1 MKAIFYKSFLDELL
15 KENNIILKHFSLG
28 KNVSMSNLDSDF
40 RKKKNPIY
48 DLGLILEPKELLL
61 RLSFLFKEGELISG
75 YNIIYIHYS
84 LFDQKSE
91 KENIAFVLIENDL
104 SEIKL
109 NQNRNFV
116 DVTLPVPEIVSNIIS
131 EVPEYNS
138 DTKFLEGAGL
148 TVGENLFR
156 LESEE
161 GDKNVIVSKDS
172 YYRYISSKLTNK
184 IITKNNHTAT
194 GLDNCGKDISVVK
207 YRKIYKEDTFK
218 LGVFDE
224 TNYINISDEIKTKY
238 NLPREISYGDILTFE
253 SEKGVYRVVKLTG
266 SIEYDLYYMSENGPV
281 FLYNGSDEITGIDGV
296 VIENVQKGNGF
307 VCDVDNLLYN
317 INYYTPEEIDAEDPL
332 ENPYGIFQLKLNY
345 TDLEGNIQTIKSN
358 RLRLIQG
365 GYYGYFNVIY
375 RDTDYFYPKDDTAM
389 YLFSGKKGE
398 RKTFTLRIKSAIFS
412 EYWESNDLEKV
423 RSKISFKFEND
434 YFETEL
440 KKLFNFSFT
449 INKLEDL
456 EDVFEIY
463 VEILSLKN
471 NTDEE
476 HWLPYCDPDGD
487 GVLSSEL
494 SLIKLNVDLDTT
506 VDMYFERFYC
516 AEGCLQNR
524 IVVVDFN
531 RASTSS
537 FNLAKIDPGVGLVY
551 RNDETE
557 KELIIT
563 EEYDNQEDK
572 ELGNIPFYWKVLSSP
587 EELSIISSSNKIL
600 TEGEGEYIDNVT
612 DYFKGVTSV
621 GEPGHNTFKLEYEY
635 DKFLGTYKL
644 PDSLTLI
651 KLTKDEF
658 NSDLSTLENSW
669 ETYLTHS
676 VTRLP
681 IKKEG
686 IRPYVKIED
695 AILNETGS
703 ETVLNLN
710 TNPIRVQK
718 VKISYNAS
726 LTARINYEK
735 DEYSDEDI
743 YLFWDPSTNR
753 EVSELN
759 INYLSETEETDYIY
773 IVIKEVGK
781 RDKKSK
787 DATITFHYTA
797 PGSFD
802 TEELLVN
809 DYNNIPT
816 CIKLI
821 EKALDKSTYNIQF
834 QEFIFNEEPGLGK
847 GIGFVQ
853 KKLSGYR
860 NERGNWV
867 NPELDSLN
875 YNNNT
880 PDKSKATLGDLFVPY
895 SNEEAAFECHYTSS
909 TSIDLDIKNKMQDF
923 RLESGVV
930 FGINEESGDYEYKY
944 HVIKYYNLLPKSS
957 MSNYPADSQDVT
969 VTIKPFCYN
978 DGDTFDAVKL
988 RIWSQRLS
996 NELIISSNEEL
1007 KGLKETPG
1015 ASAATLIYTNL
1026 DETKAYIP
1034 SVLDGDHEITVAWV
1048 GYKEANGD
1056 ENKNQYDGDN
1066 NLVSASVSRS
1076 LVEKYTGE
1084 MEDFYVIAEKYPSD
1098 SNRLKQLV
1106 YLHDA
1111 NLDVLNN
1118 SSFLRVVGE
1127 VDGWA
1132 DNSIVIRKPID
1143 RSISEYL
1150 SGYLFSTEKN
1160 RNIKFTLDTTK
1171 EPIIIPHNKFK
1182 LDNQTYYFNWYDESG
1197 YNNGDNIFT
1206 SSNGTPGEDYFTYKI
1221 GSGDQG
1227 NIQIRNTDK
1236 FDQDKQTSTAT
1247 VAHLSGEYKVDIKNG
1262 NEKVY
1267 MAKSVDNGQSLL
1279 IDVTNESSIEYN
1291 RDGLPDMEEY
1301 KNWYKVTVN
1310 HNGRTIIGD
1319 KTLNFDLKKFS
1330 ANVRIDSTDRSF
1342 SFSTATYNPD
1352 KQSELI
1358 RGIPSVALGNSHYF
1372 LRPEDNGNAGGRI
1385 GNLYHSAVNNS
1396 SNVLYYTSD
1405 RPYVEKTSG
1414 LYLNT
1419 DELKGEGRTLYY
1431 GNENTNYL
1439 FNWPKDGSGN
1449 LRYFELVN
1457 NNDMES
1463 GKAIQYEVFL
1473 NVPQSDSVDCVYLTG
1488 IDNRIRG
1495 WYDENSRT
1503 SGNIVGGNIIPA
1515 KDRFTFNEVND
1526 NNIKPPTDWGEGTT
1540 WKVYHSYG
1548 NIVGDK
1554 RGMHSIAEIKW
1565 EDTTKSEMLNVRL
1578 SLGTTIT
1585 GDDKN
1590 KKLIIVK
1597 LDDNKNYFNLDGS
1610 LSEGSGSALLLF
1622 PAAGAPGGALAQFP
1636 DCMFLPIKYCISG
1649 DKKHAKL
1656 AGILVRAV
1664 KSYEKYS
1671 ISSNTSTDLYYDDSV
1686 TATNIINRPSSSY
1699 TPVSWETRGYT
1710 FYVTANIP
1718 NNLDGGTL
1726 SKLSVVV
1733 HSSTGEEKTIVSGGT
1748 GSTITLSKYNFKDHC
1763 FTYENGYLLEF
1774 PYLDGNSLTYRKLPI
1789 RAKEIKNYDSQW
1801 VSSDGIYFKPL
1812 NDGYYYN
1819 SYKYTYS
1826 SSSYEYSLVS
1836 APSGTDNEF
1845 VFKSYTDGDVY
1856 RLLAKFASSEGH
1868 NYYKRLSSNA
1878 PTLYLGLYKLNT
1890 IIPEGGKN
1898 YSVYYGIVAS
1908 FERDKAI
1915 SNSTDNPEYTY
1926 TNYLD
1931 MGYTDPFQ
1939 YFLGNTYF
1947 FMRDENGDKVFRFA
1961 GVLPNKNSIR
1971 DGKGSAGNL
1980 VDTGEL
1986 ETRSVLVRGY
1996 TYLVYRDAVGY
2007 RTFYTRNPYSFS
2019 GLGTVYSDPLCKDS
2033 TVITP
2038 STITVL
2044 DKTDVHAINFYKTG
2058 SVIEN
2063 LTDSSLYSD
2072 NGIGYPRKLGAG
2084 SNYIVR
2090 FKKYDE
2096 SGNDKSRF
2104 IWYKSALQGR
2114 EPGSATRLVL
2124 IANREIPNT
2133 NFFLQEGQI
2142 IDLNSP
2148 LYFSSLYYQ
2157 VGNSDYY
2164 VYAGNDILPQ
2174 MTDSFG
2180 DLLPAEEVYFKLW
2193 SDPSSIV
2200 PDINE
2205 LDTENL
2211 GVCFKFDGVNL
2222 NNRPSTKMMYGV
2234 SKGLSEDVQ
2243 LLYHID
2249 RIIDSARSDNYYVDY
2264 AVTIEPRAGVST
2276 KLYTVTYNNEWNR
2289 RIVDTGKTITFAN
2302 VSNSNFPNRELRLFR
2317 YKYSTGLTQSLF
2329 LPIPEGISSEDINT
2343 ENFLGG
2349 EEKEILVS
2357 LKNPSLKVTVP
2368 NFSFDSSGGELRKD
2382 ISVTNGY
2389 TVSINRTVLP
2399 AGIRAELVYKNG
2411 EPNDE
2416 YWSSYIGYEKRELK
2430 FNVEDRYTNHNIIN
2444 NPPSSLGKITYEFGN
2459 NYYTRFVS
2467 NNNLESDYKYP
2478 SYQLS
2483 ISGLNYSIYFSCNGY
2498 TYEYIENENTLYF
2511 NPISDTTTEL
2521 SFVSYVKNLLTG
2533 NIEENGL
2540 KVVKEDDRGNI
2551 IKSMTKDGNNYSLDL
2566 YRNKTKF
2573 DKTCTLKFT
2582 CLKDSNTTALS
2593 VVITQKAVVDSL
2605 QLSYDLDVPNHP
2617 LTGELE
2623 YIADGTLVYKGI
2635 DTENKDKNNGTLYIR
2650 TNMLNDIVDST
2661 KLTLKEK
2668 KDKIYDKFRITIMG
2682 VPVFYEVFVV
2692 SSSKGDLFYT
2702 SDVDSIKFDS
2712 VYKTFKLINV
2722 TALPNIVQVVQ
2733 QNTQTSTL
2741 FSMVDNP
2748 NLNKLFTSK
2757 RGYFLVKFCKCAAED
2772 STIHPTE
2779 TTTGETEW
2787 NENVVYNS
2795 NLSKRPDGYTNTKYK
2810 EDRNPTIVFYEDSVF
2825 MNLVHGTELSSGV
2838 FSKIPLS
2845 YIIVSVYDQQGQLIQ
2860 EKVENV
2866 QISNT
2871 LELKP
2876 EEDQSGEYQPILQG
2890 VLKDVD
2896 FSISPSDVVI
2906 GSRTYRIPEEDLRHY
2921 WLLRYVTTTNGNYLL
2936 RNTINMEYRNRLFKY
2951 PFKCKLEVYYLLKN

>member
-28 KNVSMSNLDSDF
+28 KNVSMSNLGSDF

-48 DLGLILEPKELLL
+48 DLGLILEPKKLLL

-184 IITKNNHTAT
+184 IITKDNHTAT
-194 GLDNCGKDISVVK
+194 GLDSYGKNISVVK

-253 SEKGVYRVVKLTG
+253 SEKGVYRIVKLTG
-266 SIEYDLYYMSENGPV
+266 SIEYSLYYMSENGPV

-296 VIENVQKGNGF
+296 IIENVQKGNGF
-307 VCDVDNLLYN
+307 VYDIDNLLYN

-345 TDLEGNIQTIKSN
+345 TDLDGNIQTIKSN

-463 VEILSLKN
+463 VEILSLKD

-476 HWLPYCDPDGD
+476 HWLPYCDQDGD

-494 SLIKLNVDLDTT
+494 SLIKLSVDLDTT

-537 FNLAKIDPGVGLVY
+537 FNLAKIDSGVGLVY

-563 EEYDNQEDK
+563 EENDSQEDK

-621 GEPGHNTFKLEYEY
+621 GEPEHNTFKLEYEY

-651 KLTKDEF
+651 KLTKEEF
-658 NSDLSTLENSW
+658 NSDLSTLENNW

-676 VTRLP
+676 ITRLP

-695 AILNETGS
+695 AVLNETGS

-726 LTARINYEK
+726 LTAKFNYER
-735 DEYSDEDI
+735 DEYSGEDT
-743 YLFWDPSTNR
+743 YFFWDPSTNR
-753 EVSELN
+753 EVSELK

-781 RDKKSK
+781 KDRESK

-802 TEELLVN
+802 TRELLVN

-853 KKLSGYR
+853 KELSGYR

-880 PDKSKATLGDLFVPY
+880 PDKSKATLGDLFVSY
-895 SNEEAAFECHYTSS
+895 SNEEVAFECHYTSS

-923 RLESGVV
+923 RLESGIV
-930 FGINEESGDYEYKY
+930 FDKNEESGDYEYRY

-1034 SVLDGDHEITVAWV
+1034 SVLDGDHEIVVAWV

-1084 MEDFYVIAEKYPSD
+1084 MEDFYVIAERYPSD
-1098 SNRLKQLV
+1098 SNRLKQLI

-1132 DNSIVIRKPID
+1132 DNSIVIRKPVD
-1143 RSISEYL
+1143 RSIGECL
-1150 SGYLFSTEKN
+1150 AGYLFSTEKN
-1160 RNIKFTLDTTK
+1160 RTIKFTLDTTK
-1171 EPIIIPHNKFK
+1171 DPVIISHNKFK
-1182 LDNQTYYFNWYDESG
+1182 LDDQTYYFNWYDESG

-1206 SSNGTPGEDYFTYKI
+1206 SSNGTPGENYFTYKI
-1221 GSGDQG
+1221 GSDDLG
-1227 NIQIRNTDK
+1227 NIQIRDTDK
-1236 FDQDKQTSTAT
+1236 FDQDKQTSTVA
-1247 VAHLSGEYKVDIKNG
+1247 VAHLNDEYKVDIRNG

-1267 MAKSVDNGQSLL
+1267 MTKSVDNGQSLL
-1279 IDVTNESSIEYN
+1279 IDVTDECSIEYN
-1291 RDGLPDMEEY
+1291 KDGLPDIEEF
-1301 KNWYKVTVN
+1301 KNWYNVTVN
-1310 HNGRTIIGD
+1310 HNGKTIIGS
-1319 KTLNFDLKKFS
+1319 KTLKYDLKKFI
-1330 ANVRIDSTDRSF
+1330 ADIKIDNTERTF
-1342 SFSTATYNPD
+1342 SFSTATCNSD
-1352 KQSELI
+1352 EQSELVI
-1358 RGIPSVALGNSHYF
+1358 GIPAIYYRPSYPEPYSYYH
-1372 LRPEDNGNAGGRI
+1372 LRPEDNGNASGI
-1385 GNLYHSAVNNS
+1385 VPNLYRGIYRNFNYI
-1396 SNVLYYTSD
+1396 LYYTSNH
-1405 RPYVEKTSG
+1405 PYVKDTIG
-1414 LYLNT
+1414 TYLNLN
-1419 DELKGEGRTLYY
+1419 EENGEGRTLYY
-1431 GNENTNYL
+1431 WNQNPSYL
-1439 FNWPKDGSGN
+1439 FNWNKDSSGN
-1449 LRYFELVN
+1449 LSYFELEDDSENTVYFN
-1457 NNDMES
+1457 N
-1463 GKAIQYEVFL
+1463 GFAIQYKVSL
-1473 NVPQSDSVDCVYLTG
+1473 NVPSASGGTGVYLNG
-1488 IDNRIRG
+1488 VGGNEIRR
-1495 WYDENSRT
+1495 WVDENIAT
-1503 SGNIVGGNIIPA
+1503 NENIIGGNIIPA
-1515 KDRFTFNEVND
+1515 EIRYTFDSIND
-1526 NNIKPPTDWGEGTT
+1526 VTPPEDWNTT
-1540 WKVYHSYG
+1540 WEVYNSYEQLAGSYKKMVSTVYG
-1548 NIVGDK
+1548 NWI
-1554 RGMHSIAEIKW
+1554 
-1565 EDTTKSEMLNVRL
+1565 DTTTYDDQNTVPLNL
-1578 SLGTTIT
+1578 SFEIT
-1585 GDDKN
+1585 SADAY
-1590 KKLIIVK
+1590 KKLILVN
-1597 LDDNKNYFNLDGS
+1597 LEDNKNYRPLYERLVAEAS
-1610 LSEGSGSALLLF
+1610 PESPTILLF
-1622 PAAGAPGGALAQFP
+1622 PGTGNDTFRDYFP
-1636 DCMFLPIKYCISG
+1636 DCKFLPIKYCISA
-1649 DKKHAKL
+1649 DYKHAKL

-1671 ISSNTSTDLYYDDSV
+1671 VDGATSNSELYYDRGTKSDLINIDTPPSNY
-1686 TATNIINRPSSSY
+1686 TSIEKETN
-1699 TPVSWETRGYT
+1699 GYT
-1710 FYVTANIP
+1710 LYVTVDISDE
-1718 NNLDGGTL
+1718 LISTL
-1726 SKLSVVV
+1726 SKLSVKVDD
-1733 HSSTGEEKTIVSGGT
+1733 SAEETTIVSNGT
-1748 GSTITLSKYNFKDHC
+1748 GVTIKPTNSRSNC
-1763 FTYENGYLLEF
+1763 FTYENGSLLEF
-1774 PYLDGNSLTYRKLPI
+1774 PYLSNTGSI
-1789 RAKEIKNYDSQW
+1789 RYVKKSVREREKDEYSTQW
-1801 VSSDGIYFKPL
+1801 SITGELEFIPL
-1812 NDGYYYN
+1812 NDAYYYN
-1819 SYKYTYS
+1819 SYKYTNTYS
-1826 SSSYEYSLVS
+1826 ECFLVS
-1836 APSGTDNEF
+1836 VLGTDDEF
-1845 VFKSYTDGDVY
+1845 VFKSATEGNVY
-1856 RLLAKFASSEGH
+1856 KLLSKIYSSDGH
-1868 NYYKRLSSNA
+1868 NYYIRKPANRD
-1878 PTLYLGLYKLNT
+1878 TTYFGLYRLNT
-1890 IIPEGGKN
+1890 VIQEGEKN
-1898 YSVYYGIVAS
+1898 YSVYYAIVCKVGNAGK
-1908 FERDKAI
+1908 EAII
-1915 SNSTDNPEYTY
+1915 SNLTRRPNYSYSEYL
-1926 TNYLD
+1926 NS
-1931 MGYTDPFQ
+1931 GYEERSDPAS
-1939 YFLGNTYF
+1939 YFGREAVHYF
-1947 FMRDENGDKVFRFA
+1947 IRDDDGDKIFRFA
-1961 GVLPNKNSIR
+1961 GVLQKRDSLR
-1971 DGKGSAGNL
+1971 DGKGSIGNL
-1980 VDTGEL
+1980 VDISDL
-1986 ETRSVLVRGY
+1986 ETRTALVRGY
-1996 TYLVYRDAVGY
+1996 TYLVYKDAVDY
-2007 RTFYTRNPYSFS
+2007 VTYYARNPYLFS
-2019 GLGTVYSDPLCKDS
+2019 GLGTQGTVYSDPLCKDS
-2033 TVITP
+2033 TTITP
-2038 STITVL
+2038 ITITEM

-2058 SVIEN
+2058 SIVEN

-2072 NGIGYPRKLGAG
+2072 NGIGFPRKLGAG
-2084 SNYIVR
+2084 SNYIIR
-2090 FKKYDE
+2090 FKEYDE

-2104 IWYKSALQGR
+2104 IWYKSSVQGR
-2114 EPGSATRLVL
+2114 ELGSASKLVL

-2133 NFFLQEGQI
+2133 NFFLQQGQI

-2164 VYAGNDILPQ
+2164 VYVGNDILPQ
-2174 MTDSFG
+2174 MIDSFG

-2200 PDINE
+2200 QDINE

-2211 GVCFKFDGVNL
+2211 GVCFKFDKENL

-2234 SKGLSEDVQ
+2234 SKGLSEDIQ

-2264 AVTIEPRAGVST
+2264 AVTVEPRAGVSA

-2289 RIVDTGKTITFAN
+2289 RIVDTGKTVTFAN

-2317 YKYSTGLTQSLF
+2317 YKYSTGLTQSMF
-2329 LPIPEGISSEDINT
+2329 LPVPDGVSSEDINT

-2357 LKNPSLKVTVP
+2357 LKNPSLKVIVP

-2389 TVSINRTVLP
+2389 TVSIDKTVLP

-2416 YWSSYIGYEKRELK
+2416 YWSSYIGYENRELK
-2430 FNVEDRYTNHNIIN
+2430 FEVEDRYPNHDIIN
-2444 NPPSSLGKITYEFGN
+2444 NPPSSLDRITYEFGD

-2467 NNNLESDYKYP
+2467 NNNLESGYKYP
-2478 SYQLS
+2478 TYQLS
-2483 ISGLNYSIYFSCNGY
+2483 ISGLNYSIYFSCNEY

-2533 NIEENGL
+2533 NIEENSL
-2540 KVVKEDDRGNI
+2540 RVVKEDDRGNI
-2551 IKSMTKDGNNYSLDL
+2551 IKSMTKDGNNYSLVL

-2593 VVITQKAVVDSL
+2593 VVITQKAIVDSL

-2661 KLTLKEK
+2661 KLTLK
-2668 KDKIYDKFRITIMG
+2668 
-2682 VPVFYEVFVV
+2682 
-2692 SSSKGDLFYT
+2692 
-2702 SDVDSIKFDS
+2702 
-2712 VYKTFKLINV
+2712 
-2722 TALPNIVQVVQ
+2722 
-2733 QNTQTSTL
+2733 
-2741 FSMVDNP
+2741 
-2748 NLNKLFTSK
+2748 
-2757 RGYFLVKFCKCAAED
+2757 
-2772 STIHPTE
+2772 
-2779 TTTGETEW
+2779 
-2787 NENVVYNS
+2787 
-2795 NLSKRPDGYTNTKYK
+2795 
-2810 EDRNPTIVFYEDSVF
+2810 
-2825 MNLVHGTELSSGV
+2825 
-2838 FSKIPLS
+2838 
-2845 YIIVSVYDQQGQLIQ
+2845 
-2860 EKVENV
+2860 
-2866 QISNT
+2866 
-2871 LELKP
+2871 
-2876 EEDQSGEYQPILQG
+2876 
-2890 VLKDVD
+2890 
-2896 FSISPSDVVI
+2896 
-2906 GSRTYRIPEEDLRHY
+2906 
-2921 WLLRYVTTTNGNYLL
+2921 
-2936 RNTINMEYRNRLFKY
+2936 
-2951 PFKCKLEVYYLLKN
+2951 